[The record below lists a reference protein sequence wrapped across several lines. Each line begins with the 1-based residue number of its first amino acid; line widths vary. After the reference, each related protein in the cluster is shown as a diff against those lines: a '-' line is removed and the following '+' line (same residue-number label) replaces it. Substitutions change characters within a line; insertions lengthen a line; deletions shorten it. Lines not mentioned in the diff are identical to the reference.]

1 LLDEICKYVGA
12 RFVRADGNRHLNRSD
27 GSTDLSACGPTFPG
41 NQVAATAANFAVNF
55 AVHKSVA
62 EARLKQ
68 DFELRRKNNGAHFT
82 PEELLSAAEGLYR
95 PPTSEATA

>member
-1 LLDEICKYVGA
+1 
-12 RFVRADGNRHLNRSD
+12 
-27 GSTDLSACGPTFPG
+27 
-41 NQVAATAANFAVNF
+41 
-55 AVHKSVA
+55 VA

-82 PEELLSAAEGLYR
+82 PEELLSATEGLYR